1 MEGMMK
7 KTLLTLSLCVASTFA
22 QADWTLNADESSLN
36 FVSVKKNDTAEVSE
50 FKTLAGTLKDDGT
63 ATINVALASVS
74 TNIPIRDERMQKM
87 LFEVEKFAQANI
99 TAKIDTAKVAA
110 MKAGD
115 LSQETVEVKLTLH
128 GKEKAYN
135 ALVTVAKLSD
145 EKVLV
150 TLSKP
155 IIVQASDFDL
165 SAGVEA
171 LREIA
176 KLPMISQAV
185 PITANLVFVAAK

>member
-1 MEGMMK
+1 MK
-7 KTLLTLSLCVASTFA
+7 KLLLALSLGMASTFA
-22 QADWTLNADESSLN
+22 QADWTLNADQSSLN
-36 FVSVKKNDTAEVSE
+36 FVSVKKNDIAEVSE
-50 FKTLAGTLKDDGT
+50 FKSLAGLLKEDGSV
-63 ATINVALASVS
+63 ALNVSLASVS
-74 TNIPIRDERMQKM
+74 TNIPIRDERMQKL
-87 LFEVEKFAQANI
+87 LFEVQKHALANI
-99 TAKIDTAKVAA
+99 TAKIDMAKVTA

-115 LSQETVEVKLTLH
+115 LSQESVEVKLALH

-135 ALVTVAKLSD
+135 AAITVAKLSD

-155 IIVQASDFDL
+155 IVVQASDFDL

-171 LREIA
+171 LREVA

-185 PITANLVFVAAK
+185 PITASLVFVAAK